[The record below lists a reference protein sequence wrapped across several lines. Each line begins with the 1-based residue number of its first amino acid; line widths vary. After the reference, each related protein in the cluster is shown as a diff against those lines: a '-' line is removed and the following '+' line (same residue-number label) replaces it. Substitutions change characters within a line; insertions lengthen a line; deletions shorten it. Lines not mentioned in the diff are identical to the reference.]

1 MYHPT
6 DSVAWTRSRSP
17 RLQHATSLTDAR
29 PISVGKAAE
38 GSLVPN
44 FILWRYTKRRMWQ
57 GAVDKVDRCHQFIC
71 GQKVA
76 LPVHDLIAQSIAVL
90 QPPGCFLLTLRN
102 FMSSSLLA
110 RLDINKK
117 HCVIV
122 LWCWNPQ
129 VFKNMS
135 LRFWEDKPTHVNSMD
150 KLNSCCFCIGKF
162 PCKEWRNLVQMTHHI
177 LRYGKNLGIF
187 WKLWTWNDL
196 LLFQCQKISLIG
208 WLVGVFGLAQIC
220 GESQVKVFFLTKGM
234 RTKPFF
240 LDKKM
245 QPGVKQVIRH
255 ASTEHVFNECFY
267 LGKSGYI
274 YIYIYIS
281 LIIYIYLD
289 THKYILISPRI
300 QDPPLE

>member
-1 MYHPT
+1 MYRPT

-162 PCKEWRNLVQMTHHI
+162 PCKE
-177 LRYGKNLGIF
+177 
-187 WKLWTWNDL
+187 
-196 LLFQCQKISLIG
+196 
-208 WLVGVFGLAQIC
+208 
-220 GESQVKVFFLTKGM
+220 
-234 RTKPFF
+234 
-240 LDKKM
+240 
-245 QPGVKQVIRH
+245 
-255 ASTEHVFNECFY
+255 
-267 LGKSGYI
+267 
-274 YIYIYIS
+274 
-281 LIIYIYLD
+281 
-289 THKYILISPRI
+289 
-300 QDPPLE
+300 